1 MNFAACGVSLI
12 GQKIGVDSPI
22 TIIQMLWVNII
33 MDTLGGLAFAGEP
46 PLHYYMHE
54 RPKRR
59 DEPILSREMLHQIFL
74 SGVYTLALCTV
85 FLTSGYFKEL
95 YGYATSADAFL
106 TAFYVLFIFAGI
118 FNCFA
123 ARSERLWMLS
133 NIDKNKP
140 FVFIMLLICSIQIMM
155 IYFGGSLFRCIPLSA
170 RELGVTVA
178 LAFSVI
184 PFDIIRRIVYKL
196 K

>member
-1 MNFAACGVSLI
+1 
-12 GQKIGVDSPI
+12 
-22 TIIQMLWVNII
+22 
-33 MDTLGGLAFAGEP
+33 
-46 PLHYYMHE
+46 
-54 RPKRR
+54 
-59 DEPILSREMLHQIFL
+59 
-74 SGVYTLALCTV
+74 
-85 FLTSGYFKEL
+85 
-95 YGYATSADAFL
+95 
-106 TAFYVLFIFAGI
+106 
-118 FNCFA
+118 
-123 ARSERLWMLS
+123 MLS